1 LDVEVVEVRETDQ
14 QVDQAEEEEPPKGGR
29 ETAATVL
36 RARGRYF
43 RFTMH
48 PAF

>member
-1 LDVEVVEVRETDQ
+1 LVVEVVEGQETDQ
-14 QVDQAEEEEPPKGGR
+14 QVDQAEEEEPQR
-29 ETAATVL
+29 RAQTAATVL